1 MAEQGDDDFWRDP
14 VFVPCYIDLTGFAVS
29 LIPRPRDAEFA
40 LLQLGAG
47 SGRLAAAILGAFPKA
62 RLTLMEADG
71 ILLARAR
78 QRLGGDA
85 ARCEFLEIDWMEE
98 PLPDGQDVIATMLAL
113 EPLMAE
119 ERADLYADMLGAL
132 NSFGMAIL
140 GECVAGGSAGIDYA
154 YATVWREQVTAA
166 GGDPRLIE
174 RRANELSLFP
184 LPTLDEHI
192 AALSA
197 AGFAEASCW
206 YKNLAFTLVSGVKPV

>member
-1 MAEQGDDDFWRDP
+1 MGP
-14 VFVPCYIDLTGFAVS
+14 
-29 LIPRPRDAEFA
+29 
-40 LLQLGAG
+40 LG
-47 SGRLAAAILGAFPKA
+47 
-62 RLTLMEADG
+62 
-71 ILLARAR
+71 
-78 QRLGGDA
+78 
-85 ARCEFLEIDWMEE
+85 
-98 PLPDGQDVIATMLAL
+98 
-113 EPLMAE
+113 
-119 ERADLYADMLGAL
+119 
-132 NSFGMAIL
+132 FGMAIL

-192 AALSA
+192 AALGA

>member
-1 MAEQGDDDFWRDP
+1 
-14 VFVPCYIDLTGFAVS
+14 V
-29 LIPRPRDAEFA
+29 
-40 LLQLGAG
+40 
-47 SGRLAAAILGAFPKA
+47 
-62 RLTLMEADG
+62 
-71 ILLARAR
+71 
-78 QRLGGDA
+78 
-85 ARCEFLEIDWMEE
+85 
-98 PLPDGQDVIATMLAL
+98 
-113 EPLMAE
+113 AE
-119 ERADLYADMLGAL
+119 ERGDLYADMLGAL

-166 GGDPRLIE
+166 GGDSRLVE

-192 AALSA
+192 AALGT